1 MCNQVSS
8 GGHSVQFHCYWRILC
23 KWEDAVWSSCGSNCE
38 FSVILWVLDNMSKQG
53 NAVQDD
59 ATVQKLLLLQRKPQ
73 SVTHCS
79 DCKLNLGFQLHDWTL
94 ARELLEHVSFTTQ
107 TPRSLL
113 WFPFMINPYIVVW
126 LRRMSWSVVVI
137 EKPN

>member
-1 MCNQVSS
+1 
-8 GGHSVQFHCYWRILC
+8 
-23 KWEDAVWSSCGSNCE
+23 
-38 FSVILWVLDNMSKQG
+38 MSKQG

-79 DCKLNLGFQLHDWTL
+79 DCKLNLGFQLHDEKKL

-113 WFPFMINPYIVVW
+113 
-126 LRRMSWSVVVI
+126 
-137 EKPN
+137 